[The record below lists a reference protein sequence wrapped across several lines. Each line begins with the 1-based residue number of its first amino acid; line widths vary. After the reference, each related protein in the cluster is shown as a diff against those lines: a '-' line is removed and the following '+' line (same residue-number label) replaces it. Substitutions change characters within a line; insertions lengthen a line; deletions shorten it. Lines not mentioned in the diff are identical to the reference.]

1 MQSSLLYGLL
11 HMQKLKMVSKI
22 PPPMQRLC
30 MHVLRTL
37 AHSRSE
43 SVSERHFSGAVQR
56 QLLGCTSVSIAH
68 IAEATTVHIAN
79 GNCCHDFWNVGV
91 CITGRLMSTIYSK
104 KKKKH
109 HYHLAT
115 EHAINTRIIPQFN
128 LMPLQLQEIRKVA
141 QNAQKYDKR

>member
-56 QLLGCTSVSIAH
+56 QLLGCTSTSIAH
-68 IAEATTVHIAN
+68 IAEATAVHIAN
-79 GNCCHDFWNVGV
+79 GNCCHDFGNLAVMFDFSNVPVLCFRGLAAYPAGYAAAQG
-91 CITGRLMSTIYSK
+91 GRLFANARNKGLNDLERFCALLQST
-104 KKKKH
+104 
-109 HYHLAT
+109 L
-115 EHAINTRIIPQFN
+115 
-128 LMPLQLQEIRKVA
+128 
-141 QNAQKYDKR
+141 